1 MKRILTILLAF
12 TLYLTGVL
20 CSCRRMEPIVIPDP
34 ELMIDTTLVVS
45 SSGGT
50 ERLTIKSGYDWTA
63 SKTEGGDWC
72 TFSPESGAVGST
84 TIEIRT
90 TENEETEIRS
100 ARIDLKSENGSGI
113 IRIVQQQIEVLDL
126 AVDSRCSFGP
136 EGGTFAVRLDYN
148 VDLAV
153 SCEADWVQDVTTK
166 AYQHEIMTFA
176 VDKNPTGEDR
186 TCTISFTGGRLTRT
200 VTVSQQAPFMNLS
213 VNEASV
219 SAEAAEIAL
228 TVVSNVPY
236 DFVLP
241 ENDWLSLAGVTS
253 TRSGD
258 FASASD
264 YVFAAKGNDLFF
276 LREAQIDFI
285 GEEYGLSGS
294 LHILQQ
300 AMDIMTAELPPL
312 ELGAEGGL
320 FAFDVNPSREYQ
332 ISAGEL
338 TWITVGTAE
347 GSPARRIITVARNA
361 TDSDRSGTVSIKS
374 GEQTREIA
382 ISQTGARVEAT
393 PDKYTFGTAG
403 GSHTLSVAATVP
415 FELVPD
421 GDASW
426 CTVES
431 VSASQFIIC
440 TEANST
446 EAARSC
452 IISLVNKEF
461 GINVSVP
468 VEQLQKDVFE
478 ISPRTFEFGPEGG
491 PMEIAVHSNIDFDVT
506 CDAGW
511 IAEDEAAR
519 TDSQRTY
526 VVSLNNTESGRWS
539 LLTFSSGPF
548 EAVVSVSQVA
558 AVIAAKEH
566 LFKMDQTAHQ
576 FSFETESNVAFN
588 VKATEEWIT
597 IDEIAESSL
606 SFSVADNQTTED
618 RSGSIILYNDNYPA
632 SDTVKVV
639 QRAHGFLDFEQ
650 TEFLFD
656 PMGGRFALELA
667 TNKEYTYSITD
678 SPDWI
683 QEVAPMVFEVST
695 NTSGEDRTCTIVF
708 EQDDLREVITVTQDK
723 PYLQLDTDTLTFT
736 ADGGTQSVKL
746 YSNVQVEVILPY
758 EEWAVFRSMKDST
771 ISVTVGPNQLRTA
784 RECTL
789 VVVNRQFDLR
799 AQATVHQDW
808 KEFFN
813 ILTPEFNFGPCAA
826 QFEVKV
832 HTNMEYIYAPDVT
845 WIEVASD
852 NLFTISDNLT
862 DEDRDGTVTYTV
874 GETTYQIAVH
884 QEHAYL
890 DISPESFA
898 VDSVGGQIAVNV
910 STNVDY
916 RVDLHEADWIYDS
929 GRSDA
934 GEHLFDVVRNR
945 TRESR
950 SCQVDFISDLFS
962 ITRTVA
968 IDQTG
973 IPFFDVEKEEYT
985 LGPSDTEVRI
995 VHTSC
1000 DDVTMN
1006 ISDSPWIRE
1015 LEDLRTDTQLVFELD
1030 TNFND
1035 QARVASM
1042 ALTGN
1047 GLTVLVTVMQ
1057 NPPILEMSLDH
1068 KSVGA
1073 DGERVVID
1081 LTSNFIPELSFSDDW
1096 VSGNL
1101 SSDGK
1106 ALVLVVAENTT
1117 GLQRTAT
1124 VTLGS
1129 TELRSFKEITITQ
1142 AANLI
1147 LELSPASYEIG
1158 AEGGSFLVTV
1168 TSNVTYSLLS
1178 LTEWL
1183 TYASTEDKDVF
1194 EVIVEPNPST
1204 TARSATLFFRSVGIQ
1219 TTLNLNQE
1227 GRINEN
1233 YYRSTDFS
1241 ADGTVKRLQEATEG
1255 NGVPLI
1261 IMGDAF
1267 SDRMIA
1273 DGTYD
1278 NCMNKAMEAFFGVE
1292 PFKTFRNMFDVYSVT
1307 LVSTN
1312 EIIADDSKT
1321 ALSTYFSSS
1330 TVVGGSREDVRN
1342 KASLARPGG
1351 LSDALIIVI
1360 MNSETYAGTTYMYSD
1375 ENQPSDYGLGEAI
1388 AYIPLC
1394 TSEEEFTQVIQHEAG
1409 GHGFGKLEDE
1419 YSYKSMGPITDERKG
1434 AIVADQR
1441 LGYYKNVDFTSNL
1454 QEIRWAKFISDQRYR
1469 YDEIGAYEG
1478 ACTYYTG
1485 VWRPTEES
1493 IMRHN
1498 TGKFNAPSRE
1508 AIYYRIHKLAYGD
1521 SWQYSYEDF
1530 VSYDSINRNTAPQG
1544 SNTFDHKKSE
1554 EDDSGRPVLPHP
1566 IMIRE

>member
-63 SKTEGGDWC
+63 SKTGGGDWC

-90 TENEETEIRS
+90 TENEETETRT
-100 ARIDLKSENGSGI
+100 ARIELKSENGSGI
-113 IRIVQQQIEVLDL
+113 IRVVQQQIEVLDL
-126 AVDSRCSFGP
+126 AVDNRCSFGP

-176 VDKNPTGEDR
+176 VDKNTTGEDR

-200 VTVSQQAPFMNLS
+200 IMVSQAAPYMVLS
-213 VNEASV
+213 VNDA
-219 SAEAAEIAL
+219 ALGAGAAEFAL
-228 TVVSNVPY
+228 SIESNIPY
-236 DFVLP
+236 DFALP
-241 ENDWLSLAGVTS
+241 EGDWLTIANIS
-253 TRSGD
+253 TTNTGD
-258 FASASD
+258 FASTSD
-264 YVFAAKGNDLFF
+264 YTFAIKENGQFF
-276 LREAQIDFI
+276 LREVQIDFAC
-285 GEEYGLSGS
+285 EEFNLSES

-312 ELGAEGGL
+312 EMGTDGGS
-320 FAFDVNPSREYQ
+320 FGFDVNPSLEYQ

-338 TWITVGTAE
+338 TWVTVGTAE
-347 GSPARRIITVARNA
+347 GNPARRIISVAKNV
-361 TDSDRSGTVSIKS
+361 TDSDRTGTVSIKA
-374 GEQTREIA
+374 GGQTREIA
-382 ISQTGARVEAT
+382 ISQRGARIEAT
-393 PDKYTFGTAG
+393 PGELTFGTAG
-403 GSHTLSVAATVP
+403 GSQTLSVAATVP
-415 FELVPD
+415 FEVVTD
-421 GDASW
+421 EDASW
-426 CTVES
+426 CTIEV
-431 VSASQFIIC
+431 VSASQFIIG
-440 TEANST
+440 TEANPT

-452 IISLVNKEF
+452 AISLVNKEY
-461 GINVSVP
+461 GINLSVP

-478 ISPRTFEFGPEGG
+478 ISPRTFELGPEGG
-491 PMEIAVHSNIDFDVT
+491 PMEIAVHSNIDFTVT
-506 CDAGW
+506 CEAGW

-526 VVSLNNTESGRWS
+526 VVSPNNTESERWS
-539 LLTFSSGPF
+539 LLTFCSGPY

-558 AVIAAKEH
+558 SVIAAKEH

-576 FSFETESNVAFN
+576 FSFETESNVDFD

-597 IDEIAESSL
+597 IDEIAEGSI
-606 SFSVADNQTTED
+606 SFSVEGNPTTSD
-618 RSGSIILYNDNYPA
+618 RTGSIILYNDDYPA

-639 QRAHGFLDFEQ
+639 QQAHGYLDFEQ
-650 TEFLFD
+650 TDFRFD
-656 PMGGRFALELA
+656 PTGGRFAINLT
-667 TNKEYTYSITD
+667 TNKEYTYSIPD

-683 QEVAPMVFEVST
+683 QEVAPMVFEVSA

-708 EQDDLREVITVTQDK
+708 EQDDIQAVITVTQEK
-723 PYLQLDTDTLTFT
+723 PFLLLDADTLMFN

-746 YSNVQVEVILPY
+746 SANVQVEVILPY

-771 ISVTVGPNQLRTA
+771 ISVTVEPNNLRTT
-784 RECTL
+784 RECQL
-789 VVVNRQFDLR
+789 VVVNREFDLR
-799 AQATVHQDW
+799 AQMTVHQDW

-813 ILTPEFNFGPCAA
+813 ILTPEFNFGPCAR
-826 QFEVKV
+826 QFEVVV

-845 WIEVASD
+845 WIEVAGD
-852 NLFTISDNLT
+852 NLFTISDNMT
-862 DEDRDGTVTYTV
+862 GEDRDGTVTYTV
-874 GETTYQIAVH
+874 GDVTYQIAVH

-910 STNVDY
+910 STNIDY
-916 RVDLHEADWIYDS
+916 MIDLHDTDWIYDS

-945 TRESR
+945 SRESR
-950 SCQVDFISDLFS
+950 SCQIAFVSDMFS
-962 ITRTVA
+962 ITRRIA
-968 IDQTG
+968 IDQSG
-973 IPFFDVEKEEYT
+973 IPFFEVEQEEYT

-1183 TYASTEDKDVF
+1183 TYAATDDKNVF

-1219 TTLNLNQE
+1219 TSLSLTQE

-1241 ADGTVKRLQEATEG
+1241 ADGTVKHLQEATEG
-1255 NGVPLI
+1255 NGIPLI

-1267 SDRMIA
+1267 SDRLIA

-1278 NCMNKAMEAFFGVE
+1278 TIMDITMEAFFQVE

-1330 TVVGGSREDVRN
+1330 TVVGGDRDAVRK
-1342 KASLARPGG
+1342 KAMLARPGG

-1360 MNSETYAGTTYMYSD
+1360 MYNSTYAGTTYMYAD

-1394 TSEEEFTQVIQHEAG
+1394 TSEEEFTQVVQHEAG

-1434 AIVADQR
+1434 AIVSNQK

-1478 ACTYYTG
+1478 ACTYYSG

-1508 AIYYRIHKLAYGD
+1508 AIYYRIHKLGYGD
-1521 SWQYSYEDF
+1521 SWEYNYEDF
-1530 VSYDSINRNTAPQG
+1530 VSYDAINRNTAPQG
-1544 SNTFDHKKSE
+1544 SNTFDRNKSE
-1554 EDDSGRPVLPHP
+1554 EDDSDRPVLPHP
-1566 IMIRE
+1566 VLVRQ